1 MANIITYETI
11 YEILRK
17 EKYNPEIQKLSK
29 TFFQDI
35 INYLK
40 EKESLLKS
48 QQKKG
53 TFPRETEKNK
63 KQIENIKKILKEL
76 YERRENKIIQLAL
89 LSSRSDKKDDLSNL
103 LSEEKQ
109 LFNEFKNIFIQY
121 KSNILDKVLTQKL
134 PELKPKDIK
143 IEKPNSTKL
152 VRFTHTV
159 PKFIGDDL
167 YTYGP
172 FESENLASLPA
183 KVADVLVK
191 RKRAEEIK

>member
-11 YEILRK
+11 YGILRQ
-17 EKYNPEIQKLSK
+17 EKYNSEIQILSK
-29 TFFQDI
+29 TFFKDI

-48 QQKKG
+48 QKEKG
-53 TFPRETEKNK
+53 TFPKEVEKNK

-103 LSEEKQ
+103 LPEEKQ
-109 LFNEFKNIFIQY
+109 LFNEFKNTFIQY
-121 KSNILDKVLTQKL
+121 KNSILNQVLSKKI
-134 PELKPKDIK
+134 PDIKPKDIK

-152 VRFTHTV
+152 VRFIHTV
-159 PKFIGDDL
+159 PKFIGTDL
-167 YTYGP
+167 NIYGP
-172 FESENLASLPA
+172 FESENLASLPL
-183 KVADVLVK
+183 KVADVLIK
-191 RKRAEEIK
+191 RKRAQEIK